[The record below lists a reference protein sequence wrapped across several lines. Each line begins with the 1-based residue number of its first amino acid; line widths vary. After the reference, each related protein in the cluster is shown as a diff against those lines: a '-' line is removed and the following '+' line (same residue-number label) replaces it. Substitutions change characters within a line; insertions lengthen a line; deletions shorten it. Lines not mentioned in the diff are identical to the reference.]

1 VGRPEEAI
9 HEMLLGLRSAMYP
22 AADLEASK
30 AWFSEL
36 LGIPPYFDEPFYVGF
51 NVGGYELGLVPET
64 DAEATVY
71 WGVPDAD
78 VALAEL
84 VAAGATVH
92 SDVTDVGE
100 GIRVATVREPGG
112 SILGVIEN
120 PQFVL
125 SPLKAATPG
134 PGR

>member
-1 VGRPEEAI
+1 
-9 HEMLLGLRSAMYP
+9 MLLGLRSAMYP

-71 WGVPDAD
+71 WGVPDAH

>member
-1 VGRPEEAI
+1 
-9 HEMLLGLRSAMYP
+9 MFLGLRSAMYP

-30 AWFSEL
+30 AWFSDL

-64 DAEATVY
+64 DAEATTY

-78 VALAEL
+78 VAVAEL
-84 VAAGATVH
+84 LAAGATVH

-120 PQFVL
+120 PQFAL
-125 SPLKAATPG
+125 SPVKAATPG